1 MDMYTW
7 IDRIIIEGIK
17 YIILGHWFFGMEFSQ
32 KESRYLVLSYP
43 ILLLLV
49 GYFVNW
55 FQIYP
60 YYHLWRI
67 LLLLFLL
74 EGGLLEKFKLY
85 FVIWFTIAM
94 TDIIFVILV
103 LLFINLD
110 TSNHLMAFQ
119 MDCASCIF
127 WIILAWKGKRLQK
140 FIQSFWKKMSIFEY
154 GLLLVTFV
162 IMSFF
167 LGGIQSYLYNEIRAS
182 AKEALLVFSVLAVG
196 LFFMI
201 LTLLFYT
208 KQSKKRL
215 EKMNSLNLRY
225 LKLQKKY
232 YEASL
237 KQYDDMRRFRHDI
250 NHHIYML
257 SELSEENKMKELKEY
272 IGTMSGSFEKMR
284 GLHTGNFISDCIL
297 SHILNDLEKR
307 DGFSFQ
313 MDGRFPKEFFME
325 DIDFC
330 ILLSNL
336 LENAKEAV
344 EKIEYGGCLHIEV
357 KHFKQWFYLIVSNS
371 AMGNAIDFTNTSK
384 GDKKLHGY
392 GIENIIQIVEK
403 YHGTVDWNLDNSMVR
418 VKIKFDVS
426 KISQ

>member
-1 MDMYTW
+1 M
-7 IDRIIIEGIK
+7 
-17 YIILGHWFFGMEFSQ
+17 
-32 KESRYLVLSYP
+32 
-43 ILLLLV
+43 
-49 GYFVNW
+49 
-55 FQIYP
+55 
-60 YYHLWRI
+60 
-67 LLLLFLL
+67 LLFLL
-74 EGGLLEKFKLY
+74 EGGLLEKIKLY
-85 FVIWFTIAM
+85 AVIWFTITMA
-94 TDIIFVILV
+94 DIIFVIPV
-103 LLFINLD
+103 LLSINLD
-110 TSNHLMAFQ
+110 TSSSLMDLQ
-119 MDCASCIF
+119 IDCVSCIF
-127 WIILAWKGKRLQK
+127 WMVLAWKGKRIQK
-140 FIQSFWKKMSIFEY
+140 HIHNYWRKISIFEY
-154 GLLLVTFV
+154 SILLVAFA
-162 IMSFF
+162 IMSFL
-167 LGGIQSYLYNEIRAS
+167 LGGIQTHLYNRIS
-182 AKEALLVFSVLAVG
+182 IWDKEVIFVFSVLAVG
-196 LFFMI
+196 LFFVI

-208 KQSKKRL
+208 KQAKKQL
-215 EKMNSLNLRY
+215 EEVNTLNFQY

-232 YEASL
+232 YETSL

-297 SHILNDLEKR
+297 SHILNDLDKR

-371 AMGNAIDFTNTSK
+371 TTEDTIDFTNTSK
-384 GDKKLHGY
+384 KDKKLHGY
-392 GIENIIQIVEK
+392 GTGNIIQIIEK
-403 YHGTVDWNLDNSMVR
+403 YHGTVDWSLDHSMVR
-418 VKIKFDVS
+418 IKIKFDM
-426 KISQ
+426 SQIDQ